1 MMAGLLYKD
10 FVGIKGRTHVIVLSI
25 STLIF
30 LAFRVLFPG
39 NSGEVGEFIDFGGIT
54 VSPLIVVITVMLIS
68 RSTTM
73 IIAND
78 EKHNAMQFTKSLPLD
93 KNSYIASKY
102 IFIGIMTYVFY
113 SLSCVWGTIY
123 ISLSANESMS
133 DFSRALMGV
142 LLPVYGVMLIIAA
155 IELPFFITFGI
166 KKAGIVKN
174 AIMEILMFL
183 VVGFVL
189 FGDLDLLSNVD
200 IEVFVHFAETH
211 GFALIV
217 LNVTQ
222 PVAVLIVY
230 YLSYRLTCRINKDR
244 EVLG

>member
-1 MMAGLLYKD
+1 MAGLLYKD
-10 FVGIKGRTHVIVLSI
+10 FVGIKGRYQVIVFSI
-25 STLIF
+25 LTMAF
-30 LAFRVLFPG
+30 LVFRVLFPG
-39 NSGEVGEFIDFGGIT
+39 NSGVAGEFLDYGGIT
-54 VSPLIVVITVMLIS
+54 LVFLIIVILMMFIS
-68 RSTTM
+68 RFTTS

-78 EKHNAMQFTKSLPLD
+78 EQHNAMQFTKSLPLE

-102 IFIGIMTYVFY
+102 IFIGIMTYVSY
-113 SLSCVWGTIY
+113 SLSCVWATVY
-123 ISLSANESMS
+123 ISLCANESMS
-133 DFSRALMGV
+133 DLAKALMGV
-142 LLPVYGVMLIIAA
+142 LLPLYGMMLIIAA

-189 FGDLDLLSNVD
+189 FGNMDLLQNMD
-200 IEVFVHFAETH
+200 IEVFIHFAETH
-211 GFALIV
+211 SFELIV

-222 PVAVLIVY
+222 PVTVLTVY

>member
-10 FVGIKGRTHVIVLSI
+10 FVGIKGRTNVIVFSVL
-25 STLIF
+25 TLLF

-39 NSGEVGEFIDFGGIT
+39 NSGEVGEFFDFGGIT
-54 VSPLIVVITVMLIS
+54 LVDLIVVLSIMLIS
-68 RSTTM
+68 KATTM

-113 SLSCVWGTIY
+113 SLSCVWGIIY
-123 ISLSANESMS
+123 ISLCVNESMS
-133 DFSRALMGV
+133 DFAKALMGI
-142 LLPVYGVMLIIAA
+142 LLPLYGMMLIIAA

-183 VVGFVL
+183 IVGFVL
-189 FGDLDLLSNVD
+189 FGDLDLLQNID

-211 GFALIV
+211 SFELIV

-222 PVAVLIVY
+222 PVTVLIIY
-230 YLSYRLTCRINKDR
+230 YLSYRLTCRINKNR
-244 EVLG
+244 EVLE